1 LKVNRTLTLILLVV
15 FPFLICFVIHV
26 ILIAIS
32 TNGTS
37 PELLQ
42 EQYIPTAQYMI
53 QNPQPL
59 PDYIT
64 YIEPQTNVIS
74 DNNRICVGI
83 NNKLVG
89 PFTGFWSQIYVN
101 EALLSYDNIDVS
113 SVGLMGFSDES
124 LSTTEYC
131 FTLTGSIGLQII
143 EIRAKNYYVDNRFD
157 YRFAVEY
164 INE

>member
-42 EQYIPTAQYMI
+42 
-53 QNPQPL
+53 
-59 PDYIT
+59 
-64 YIEPQTNVIS
+64 